1 MSKGCVASYY
11 KLKKWIYFMTRLMPV
26 LSLLLLLL
34 LLVKLLEGWASSPCI
49 SKYPLDWIPKK
60 KEFASIEA
68 RLVQRLCSKPGTKAG
83 SLWGTVTHNSPFPV
97 QAPKLVGCAKAV
109 LEFHICRQVY
119 YDVTRSWLST
129 VYGDWLR
136 LDLGWSCSL
145 HRFQVFPC
153 H

>member
-1 MSKGCVASYY
+1 
-11 KLKKWIYFMTRLMPV
+11 MTRLMPM

-49 SKYPLDWIPKK
+49 SIYLTELPK

-119 YDVTRSWLST
+119 YDVTRS
-129 VYGDWLR
+129 
-136 LDLGWSCSL
+136 
-145 HRFQVFPC
+145 
-153 H
+153 